1 MLAERPVGSDLK
13 LFPSSGSAGISGA
26 LVLPHP
32 RRRKASNKEED
43 QDLCSS
49 SSSDVIQGISALVV
63 MVMMLSA
70 AAAAAAA
77 AAAGSCSL
85 GDERQQFSY
94 LLTRIENRGSGGS
107 KLTYLLVTPSWLT
120 GKVGRE
126 RALGSSRRSL

>member
-77 AAAGSCSL
+77 AGSCSL